1 MDEKNFI
8 IYSAMH
14 SLLLFS
20 LKKKNVF
27 ITAPLIN
34 QTGLVKGVDILWQ
47 EAQEPINWRRLLMD
61 NTSNNNS
68 NNK

>member
-20 LKKKNVF
+20 LKKKSN

-47 EAQEPINWRRLLMD
+47 EAQGPINWSRLLMD
-61 NTSNNNS
+61 NTSNNN
-68 NNK
+68 NK

>member
-20 LKKKNVF
+20 LKKKCN

-47 EAQEPINWRRLLMD
+47 EAQGPINWRRLLMD
-61 NTSNNNS
+61 
-68 NNK
+68 